1 MSFVRRTVAIVAL
14 TLGLSAILAVPA
26 NAAPTR
32 NDYPYAGQ
40 TGDDP
45 WNMMKGECTSF
56 VAWRLNQD
64 GRALT
69 NVSDGQW
76 NGRDWDDRLSSR
88 GWRVSQTA
96 TVGSVAQWE
105 AGERTYYAGS
115 TGAWY
120 QAGSRGHVG
129 YVSAVYSNGD
139 ILLQDYNRFGTRQFM
154 STRVPAT
161 FVGDFIRKG

>member
-1 MSFVRRTVAIVAL
+1 MSFVRRTVAIIAL
-14 TLGLSAILAVPA
+14 ALGISAVLAVPA

-56 VAWRLNQD
+56 VAWLLNQD
-64 GRALT
+64 GSAPT
-69 NVSDGQW
+69 NAADGQW
-76 NGRDWDDRLSSR
+76 NGRDWDNRLSSR

-139 ILLQDYNRFGTRQFM
+139 VLLQDYNRFGTRQFM